1 MLEKLQT
8 FPAQRTLLIGT
19 LVGLIAFVILNIV
32 MYLYTAATA
41 AVGAPSI
48 IDFELTWGAARAQDI
63 NTLYWLLGVHDEQFT
78 LNLIDFAYMPT
89 YAFFIGGAVLLTARG
104 LPKGRQQQFGYA
116 AALMPFGAW
125 VCDVVENANL
135 LQILLGYIDEAT
147 ALTASIMAT
156 IKFAFL
162 FIAIGAFVGHLLR
175 LLVLR
180 MKRRS
185 PQVEKNVPVTP
196 K

>member
-8 FPAQRTLLIGT
+8 FPVKRTLLIMT
-19 LVGLIAFVILNIV
+19 IIGLAAFIILNIL
-32 MYLYTAATA
+32 MYPYTAATA
-41 AVGAPSI
+41 AVGAPSVV
-48 IDFELTWGAARAQDI
+48 DFELTWGATRAEEINNWWWARG
-63 NTLYWLLGVHDEQFT
+63 LHDGQFI

-175 LLVLR
+175 LLVMR
-180 MKRRS
+180 MKRRA
-185 PQVEKNVPVTP
+185 PKMEKNVPVTP